1 VSVLIIAGSII
12 IMLCALNRYRKCM
25 SLIEEVHYSKN
36 WKLLLA
42 LIWFFIVAYAVYG
55 YSLIAGYQISN
66 QRSMI
71 TAILFLGSVFVFFIT
86 NLNHKIFSQVAK
98 LNKEIRRHVDHLE
111 EEVKLRT
118 EELETL
124 SVTDNL
130 TGLFNQRHF
139 YRKLEEES
147 YRANRQN
154 GQVFLLLFDV
164 DKFKDYNDAYGHLA
178 GDKALQIVGKTI
190 TESIRTHIDT
200 GCRYGGDEFTVIL
213 PDLDREQALVVARR
227 ILNKLN
233 EYDIQTSMGLIPCR
247 GCDSKNPKRF
257 LKLADQAM
265 YAAKKE
271 GGNRIKLYMPTDEES
286 TDETT
291 NNTNYTNAAA
301 KWSCI

>member
-1 VSVLIIAGSII
+1 MSIFIIASSMI
-12 IMLCALNRYRKCM
+12 IMFCALNRYRKCM
-25 SLIEEVHYSKN
+25 SLIEEVHYNKN

-42 LIWFFIVAYAVYG
+42 MICFFIVAYAAYG
-55 YSLIAGYQISN
+55 YSLIAGYKISD
-66 QRSMI
+66 QRYMI
-71 TAILFLGSVFVFFIT
+71 TAIFFLGSVFVFFIT
-86 NLNHKIFSQVAK
+86 SLNHKIFSQVAI
-98 LNKEIRRHVDHLE
+98 LNREIRRHVDHLE

-124 SVTDNL
+124 SITDNL
-130 TGLFNQRHF
+130 TGLFNQRYF

-164 DKFKDYNDAYGHLA
+164 DKFKNYNDTYGHLA
-178 GDKALQIVGKTI
+178 GDKALQIVGHTI
-190 TESIRTHIDT
+190 RESIRTLIDT

-213 PDLDREQALVVARR
+213 PDLNKKQALVVARR

-233 EYDIQTSMGLIPCR
+233 EYDIQVSMGLIPCR

-265 YAAKKE
+265 YDAKHE
-271 GGNRIKLYMPTDEES
+271 GGNRIKLYLPTVEQS
-286 TDETT
+286 TGETPE
-291 NNTNYTNAAA
+291 NTNDSA